1 MFAPA
6 GDESDDDL
14 MFCSDYK
21 ADDQVENDEKPSSE
35 VFATPATSNTTI
47 IGNIYIKYIPKC

>member
-14 MFCSDYK
+14 MFCSYYK
-21 ADDQVENDEKPSSE
+21 ASDHVENDEKPTFE

-47 IGNIYIKYIPKC
+47 TGKIYIKYIPKC